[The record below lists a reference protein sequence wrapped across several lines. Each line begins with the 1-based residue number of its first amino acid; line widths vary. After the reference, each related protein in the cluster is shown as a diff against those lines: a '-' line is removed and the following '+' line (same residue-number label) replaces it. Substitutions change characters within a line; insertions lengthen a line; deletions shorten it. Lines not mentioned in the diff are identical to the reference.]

1 MEQVD
6 FKQYSRRG
14 PTRFTYEG
22 GLKNLFA
29 ACHQPMP
36 SKMESL
42 LKSLENYDDRRR
54 ISEWRSRKIT
64 LTGMRCEA
72 PQV

>member
-6 FKQYSRRG
+6 HKHYSRQG

-29 ACHQPMP
+29 ACHDPMP
-36 SKMESL
+36 SKMERL
-42 LKSLENYDDRRR
+42 LRSLESLEDNDRYLHGSGQFSPSAHRFGLQ
-54 ISEWRSRKIT
+54 S
-64 LTGMRCEA
+64 
-72 PQV
+72 

>member
-1 MEQVD
+1 MEHVD
-6 FKQYSRRG
+6 HKQYSRRG

-29 ACHQPMP
+29 ACHDPMP

-42 LKSLENYDDRRR
+42 LRSLENLEEDDRH
-54 ISEWRSRKIT
+54 
-64 LTGMRCEA
+64 
-72 PQV
+72 